1 MGEEVTDTPDWLDEL
16 DAIMTRGENG
26 KPIDLAKL
34 ELLLHT
40 HARELID
47 AALLERDGA
56 GTVELVWE
64 FETEGN

>member
-34 ELLLHT
+34 ELLLHK
-40 HARELID
+40 L
-47 AALLERDGA
+47 
-56 GTVELVWE
+56 
-64 FETEGN
+64 F